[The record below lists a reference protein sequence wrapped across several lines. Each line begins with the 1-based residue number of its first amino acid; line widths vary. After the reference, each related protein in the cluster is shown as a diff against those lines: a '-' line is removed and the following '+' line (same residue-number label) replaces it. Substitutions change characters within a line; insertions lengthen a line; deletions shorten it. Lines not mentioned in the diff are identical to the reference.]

1 MKKTYC
7 LFSVA
12 GLFLLTSC
20 DVKPSRGPMVSSPAA
35 VVGEEEAMGP
45 VPKELPKAPLD
56 VPVPK
61 ALASTHNGTDLS
73 KEDTDELAS
82 LAREAASRDDYK
94 TALAAQFW
102 AVKKGNDGLYDLACY
117 YARNQL
123 HDEAFYWLQQASLTE
138 GVDAQHASTDSDLQT
153 LRRDPRYTEVAKF
166 LRQCSAYWSHSDK
179 KQTLVYLPQG
189 FDKSKPSPVVIT
201 LHGRGSRPDHFFGA
215 ATQEMANE
223 NKLPF
228 ICVSGT
234 KPTGPK
240 SFVWSD
246 SARENANRIDAAIKE
261 VEDRIKIAPGRIIAI
276 GFSEGAQVALEVA
289 ARDPDRFAG
298 AIGMSPGADFH
309 LNQVQPAPALKTRR
323 FVVTIGGKEHPGNVA
338 LARQDRDWFQKAG
351 VQVQHITFPG
361 VGHMLPRDFDE
372 RFPKWV
378 EFILSGK

>member
-1 MKKTYC
+1 MKLTMI
-7 LFSVA
+7 LLSVT
-12 GLFLLTSC
+12 GLFLLTGC
-20 DVKPSRGPMVSSPAA
+20 DRKPGPAAIVSSPSA
-35 VVGEEEAMGP
+35 VVGGDEAMGP
-45 VPKELPKAPLD
+45 APKELPNPPL
-56 VPVPK
+56 PVSAPK
-61 ALASTHNGTDLS
+61 ALPSNHNGTDLS
-73 KEDTDELAS
+73 KEDADELTS
-82 LAREAASRDDYK
+82 LAREAAGRDDYK

-102 AVKKGNDGLYDLACY
+102 AVKKGKDGKYDLACY

-123 HDEAFYWLQQASLTE
+123 HDEAFYWLQQAALTE
-138 GVDAQHASTDSDLQT
+138 GVDAQHASTDADLQT
-153 LRRDPRYTEVAKF
+153 LRRDPRYAEVARF
-166 LRQCSAYWSHSDK
+166 LRQSSAYWSHSDK
-179 KQTLVYLPQG
+179 KQTLVYLPKG
-189 FDKSKPSPVVIT
+189 FDKSKPTAVVIT

-223 NKLPF
+223 VKLPF

-246 SARENANRIDAAIKE
+246 SAGENATRIDAALKE
-261 VEDRIKIAPGRIIAI
+261 AEDRVKVAPGRVIAI

-361 VGHMLPRDFDE
+361 VGHTLPGDFDE